1 QLALARALE
10 REGQR
15 AVADRAAVEV
25 LGERA
30 DEMPGGAVLLLH
42 LQCMHG
48 QAVARGGSAHEALV
62 EGNVGAQA
70 GDLLV
75 AVRDRA
81 LQVAVGIATDLV
93 GAAERGDALAQLLGV
108 VAQPRL
114 LTLEA
119 ADLRARIARDRCEQ
133 APRTPT
139 AEADRHEENDCA
151 EQDGPVF
158 AEPGSL
164 LTLVHAARV
173 TALTAGS
180 MCRRLRQRHARSGD

>member
-1 QLALARALE
+1 GGLLAQVGPGQLLQLALARALE

-15 AVADRAAVEV
+15 AVADRAAVEI

-30 DEMPGGAVLLLH
+30 DEVPGRAVLLLH
-42 LQCMHG
+42 LQRMYG

-93 GAAERGDALAQLLGV
+93 GAAE
-108 VAQPRL
+108 
-114 LTLEA
+114 
-119 ADLRARIARDRCEQ
+119 
-133 APRTPT
+133 
-139 AEADRHEENDCA
+139 
-151 EQDGPVF
+151 
-158 AEPGSL
+158 
-164 LTLVHAARV
+164 
-173 TALTAGS
+173 
-180 MCRRLRQRHARSGD
+180 